1 MADGGSGQ
9 EGDYVI
15 AFKSGNKLAAE
26 QLLHRIPQ
34 PAAITT
40 TFEFS
45 SRYPLL
51 ALVSLLHLAA
61 YWGWRNVV
69 TALVSVYKCAA
80 NCKDEKGHIPL
91 HYAAYNG
98 HLDVVQYFVVELL
111 CDPMDRNNDG
121 ETPLHLACTNGH
133 LNIAQYLIK
142 EEPSCENNNGETP
155 LHYACRHGH
164 LNIAQYLI
172 KEEHCNP
179 SCETSQVH

>member
-69 TALVSVYKCAA
+69 TALVSVHRVTKQF
-80 NCKDEKGHIPL
+80 NNKIL
-91 HYAAYNG
+91 HHVEVA
-98 HLDVVQYFVVELL
+98 VVGGIMQRNVSLL
-111 CDPMDRNNDG
+111 V
-121 ETPLHLACTNGH
+121 LAVGGT
-133 LNIAQYLIK
+133 LI
-142 EEPSCENNNGETP
+142 
-155 LHYACRHGH
+155 HRY
-164 LNIAQYLI
+164 
-172 KEEHCNP
+172 
-179 SCETSQVH
+179 